1 VITPDFNSCPDP
13 RGKLPLVTTFRFI
26 DFESLVRDF
35 LAGRKRWDDVHNF
48 VIEAEWKGETDFPPG
63 TADALKDLYF
73 AFPADSEDD
82 PQFLLSKAEIEKLLD
97 RLQASREQ

>member
-1 VITPDFNSCPDP
+1 
-13 RGKLPLVTTFRFI
+13 VTKFRFL

-63 TADALKDLYF
+63 TPDALKDLYA
-73 AFPADSEDD
+73 AFLADSKDD
-82 PQFLLSKAEIEKLLD
+82 PQFLLSGDEIRKLLGN
-97 RLQASREQ
+97 LAGGLEQ